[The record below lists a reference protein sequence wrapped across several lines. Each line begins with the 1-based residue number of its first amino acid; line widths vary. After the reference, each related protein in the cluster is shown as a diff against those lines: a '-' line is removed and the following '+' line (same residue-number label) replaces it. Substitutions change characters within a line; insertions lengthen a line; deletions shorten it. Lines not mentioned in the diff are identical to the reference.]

1 VTQERQ
7 AEAPSGPVLLAHG
20 AGGRASAELVRGLF
34 APAFDN
40 PFLRPLSDAAV
51 LPPLPPGRPALTT
64 DGFVVDPWQFPGG
77 DLGYLSVCGTVNDLA
92 VSGAV
97 PLWLTWSLILEEGLD
112 MAILRQ
118 VVASAARAS
127 REAGVHLVAGDTKV
141 VPRGKG
147 DKVFA
152 TTSGLGVVPPD
163 IDVGGEVVQIAAG
176 EARTCAL
183 LKTGAVRCWG
193 ISWVDPDLDPIGDD
207 PGDMPPPD
215 VLVTGTFT
223 QIHAAKHEACVVRD
237 DGTVACWTG
246 DMIPHERPFGGVVVE
261 LSGYICARMNDGAAR
276 CLGYNDYG
284 QKGYG
289 HTKYVGDP
297 VQAGDIPVGGLVTR
311 IAPGGA
317 HTCAI
322 VEGGAVRCWGAN
334 FCGGLG
340 YGHTMDLGDMPG
352 ELPTPDVPLGGPAI
366 DVALAFGYGCAL
378 LAGDEVRCWGC
389 GNEGNLGYGNYQD
402 IGDAPGEMPPPVV
415 PVF

>member
-1 VTQERQ
+1 MTQERQ

-163 IDVGGEVVQIAAG
+163 IDVGDHRVHAGDVLIVSGTIGDHGAVVLATRHALDTGELRSCCMPLHQLARAALQSGAEVHTMHDPTRGGVATVCNEVAQRTGLRIELDERTLPFRSEVLAVCELLGLEPLYLACEGRLLVWAPAADAELVVEALRACPGGSGAKVIGHTGPRRTG
-176 EARTCAL
+176 EAPVVLRTFS
-183 LKTGAVRCWG
+183 RG
-193 ISWVDPDLDPIGDD
+193 IRPLDL
-207 PGDMPPPD
+207 
-215 VLVTGTFT
+215 
-223 QIHAAKHEACVVRD
+223 
-237 DGTVACWTG
+237 
-246 DMIPHERPFGGVVVE
+246 
-261 LSGYICARMNDGAAR
+261 LSG
-276 CLGYNDYG
+276 
-284 QKGYG
+284 
-289 HTKYVGDP
+289 
-297 VQAGDIPVGGLVTR
+297 
-311 IAPGGA
+311 
-317 HTCAI
+317 
-322 VEGGAVRCWGAN
+322 
-334 FCGGLG
+334 
-340 YGHTMDLGDMPG
+340 MDLPR
-352 ELPTPDVPLGGPAI
+352 I
-366 DVALAFGYGCAL
+366 C
-378 LAGDEVRCWGC
+378 
-389 GNEGNLGYGNYQD
+389 
-402 IGDAPGEMPPPVV
+402 
-415 PVF
+415 